1 MIGHENRIVDLPRT
15 AKFRLKN
22 MEVSGLSHRKWAYG
36 ARRGKRVAVGTSFN
50 LCTCVCELMVGP
62 GGLA

>member
-1 MIGHENRIVDLPRT
+1 MIGHENRIVDVPRT
-15 AKFRLKN
+15 VKFRLKN

-50 LCTCVCELMVGP
+50 LCT
-62 GGLA
+62 